1 MNNAS
6 QLAESEFH
14 RRVDAVLSAIER
26 AVDESGADID
36 TELTGGILTLSFQN
50 GSKIIVNRQT
60 PNREIWVAAKSGG
73 YHFRFDG
80 AQWVDTR
87 GGDGLDAL
95 LVRVIGEQSGDVM
108 SITL

>member
-60 PNREIWVAAKSGG
+60 PNREI
-73 YHFRFDG
+73 DG